1 MDSRANNSE
10 DPLDAAAD
18 ASPFERL
25 ELITRV
31 ARRLF
36 RTPIVLLS
44 LLEKG
49 NLQLA
54 ACQGL
59 PISALGREIGLDRRT
74 LATEGPLIVADTRAD
89 ARFNTHPFVTGRPF
103 IRFYAG
109 CLVVGADGAVAG
121 VLSVCDRNP
130 DALAEGDLIVLR
142 DVARLVET
150 ELRVRDLDRSEQQMA
165 AEREHMRRKALID
178 TGTLL
183 WNRHAMF
190 ELLDREFHRAR
201 REREHVAVILAE
213 VDQFDAISARY
224 GEAAARAVLAE
235 MALRIRTI
243 VRRSDTVARFSGAE
257 FLVSLGRCPLD
268 AAVNLAERL
277 HHRARHTPVTCN
289 ELQIDVSMTVGV
301 AALGPESDWTPDG
314 LVRRAEQALNAARS
328 RGGAQVIAL

>member
-1 MDSRANNSE
+1 MDARDNNNDE
-10 DPLDAAAD
+10 PLDAAAD
-18 ASPFERL
+18 ASLFERL

-49 NLQLA
+49 SLQLA

-74 LATEGPLIVADTRAD
+74 LASEGPLIVADTRED

-109 CLVVGADGAVAG
+109 CLVVGADGGIAG
-121 VLSVCDRNP
+121 VLSVCDRDPN
-130 DALAEGDLIVLR
+130 ALAEGDLIMLR

-150 ELRVRDLDRSEQQMA
+150 ELRVRDLDRGQAEMA
-165 AEREHMRRKALID
+165 AERERMRRKALVD

-213 VDQFDAISARY
+213 VDRFDAIGARY
-224 GEAAARAVLAE
+224 GEAATRAVLAE

-257 FLVSLGRCPLD
+257 FLIFLGRCHLD

-277 HHRARHTPVTCN
+277 HQRARQGAVAFNDTPI
-289 ELQIDVSMTVGV
+289 EVSMTVGV
-301 AALGPESDWTPDG
+301 AALGPESEWTPDG
-314 LVRRAEQALNAARS
+314 LVRRAEEALNAARS
-328 RGGAQVIAL
+328 RGGAQVVAL